1 MFDIRLSDINRLCEE
16 QNYIINRE
24 VEYAVYSAIK
34 LKKPLLIDGVPGV
47 GKTELAKVL
56 SKIYNAELIRFQC
69 YEGVTVSKMLYDFN
83 YPKQML
89 YQSILKDKIINDIN
103 KMTEEDENADFSK
116 AVAYLDSYAN
126 FYGDDFLI
134 KKPVYKAIDP
144 TTKHKKVLLID
155 ELDKADSEVEAYL
168 LETLSDYSISIPE
181 LGTIKADEDNYPL
194 TIITSNSHREISDAF
209 KRRCVYLN
217 VKYPSIAQEAK
228 IIERKANTSKD
239 FALMLAELTNRI
251 RSQLRLKQYPSVSE
265 VIDWASIL
273 YHNFRAKEVSSR
285 YKNELMQTVNVIAK
299 NDYDSERIKIL
310 INNTVK

>member
-16 QNYIINRE
+16 QNYIINRDI
-24 VEYAVYSAIK
+24 EYAVYSAIK

-69 YEGVTVSKMLYDFN
+69 YEGVTVSNLLYDFN

-89 YQSILKDKIINDIN
+89 YQSILKDKIIAEIN
-103 KMTEEDENADFSK
+103 KMTEEDAGDFSK
-116 AVAYLDSYAN
+116 AVDYLDKYAN
-126 FYGDDFLI
+126 FYGDEFLI

-144 TTKHKKVLLID
+144 ESPTRKILLID
-155 ELDKADSEVEAYL
+155 ELDKADAEVEAFL

-181 LGTIKADEDNYPL
+181 IGTIQADPDNYPL

-209 KRRCVYLN
+209 KRRCIYLN

-285 YKNELMQTVNVIAK
+285 YKNEIMQTVNVIAK